1 MSGIVKTLAATALL
15 GTTLAFA
22 GGASAETV
30 TVFHDKPFYQEGWD
44 GLTAAAKEAGIDLQF
59 SAYTTDQF
67 QAFIQQGLMSG
78 SPPDAFTWWNGTKLA
93 EVVESG
99 MIAPLDELWA
109 KKIES
114 GEYDASAA
122 EPFKVG
128 DHIYGMPTGINRWV
142 VFYNKALFE
151 KAGIDGTP
159 ATWEELM
166 ADAEKLKAAGITP
179 FNASLQEGWRGFIW
193 FEELL
198 IRTDADAYDK
208 LNKGEIKYTDPA
220 VQRVFEI
227 WGDLYSKGYFT
238 DPASQEEQLDFARG
252 KAAMYL
258 AGDWNIGLIEAAG
271 LKPGDDFGVF
281 IMPNVDPEDENVI
294 IVEGGPLVIS
304 TAGAEK
310 PEVMEF
316 ADWYM
321 SDKAMNAWA
330 TSPGLYAGN
339 NKAKIP
345 NVLIGEI
352 AKAAA
357 DGNYKSITRYWEASP
372 SDIVLPAVEEMNR
385 FMTTPTPE
393 QAKAAMEN
401 MEAVAAQYW
410 AANPQE

>member
-1 MSGIVKTLAATALL
+1 MTGILKTLAATALL

-22 GGASAETV
+22 GTASAETV
-30 TVFHDKPFYQEGWD
+30 TVYHDKPFFQTGWD
-44 GLTAAAKEAGIDLQF
+44 GLTAAAKESGIDLAF

-78 SPPDAFTWWNGTKLA
+78 SPPDVFTWWNGTKLA

-109 KKIES
+109 KKIAS

-128 DHIYGMPTGINRWV
+128 DHIYGMPTGINRWIV
-142 VFYNKALFE
+142 LYNKELFK
-151 KAGIDGTP
+151 KAGIDKTP
-159 ATWEELM
+159 TTWAELM

-179 FNASLQEGWRGFIW
+179 FNATLQDGWRGFIW

-198 IRTDADAYDK
+198 VRTDAEAYDK
-208 LNKGEIKYTDPA
+208 LNRGEIKYTDPA

-227 WGDLYSKGYFT
+227 WGDLYAKGYFS
-238 DPASQEEQLDFARG
+238 DPASQEEQPDFVRG
-252 KAAMYL
+252 KGAMYL
-258 AGDWNIGLIEAAG
+258 IGDWAIGLVEAAG
-271 LKPGDDFGVF
+271 FKAGKDFGAF

-304 TAGAEK
+304 AAGAEK
-310 PEVMEF
+310 PEVMAF

-330 TSPGLYAGN
+330 TDPGMYAGN

-345 NVLIGEI
+345 NELIGEI
-352 AKAAA
+352 AKTAA
-357 DGNYKSITRYWEASP
+357 DGNYKPITRYWEASP
-372 SDIVLPAVEEMNR
+372 SDIVLPAVEEFNR

-393 QAKAAMEN
+393 QAQKAMESI
-401 MEAVAAQYW
+401 EAVASQYW
-410 AANPQE
+410 AAHPQQ